1 MAELDTSVER
11 LQPQHEQQSLTPLW
25 NQFKLRTG
33 VFLKELK
40 NYTILLRNQL
50 NDTDNPPTPL
60 DLRTME
66 SEVKHHEK
74 YLDSFKEDFIQL
86 QWQNK
91 YQHKKYKM

>member
-11 LQPQHEQQSLTPLW
+11 LQPQHEHQSLTPLW
-25 NQFKLRTG
+25 NQFKVRTG
-33 VFLKELK
+33 VFLKDLK
-40 NYTILLRNQL
+40 NDTTLLRNQL

-74 YLDSFKEDFIQL
+74 DLDSFKEEF
-86 QWQNK
+86 
-91 YQHKKYKM
+91 HTATMAE